1 MAKKRRKSRNS
12 GDNGGGGGESSWM
25 MTFSDLSTL
34 LLTFF
39 VLLISMS
46 SLNDQALR
54 TAFHNFDRM
63 SGILFFRNREA
74 VQLPQDLA
82 IRDIIKSLKSVYVI
96 DVRDINEKAPDSLSD
111 KEFNLLVSTGNLLW
125 YKREKLYGSFSF
137 IFGDEILFE
146 SGSATLKP
154 KAYPL
159 LDKLAKFL
167 KESNYM
173 VFIDGHTD
181 NVKPKPTSP
190 YPTNMD
196 LSIARAMAV
205 LNYFID
211 KAKVP
216 PTKLAIGGYGDLLP
230 IADNSTP
237 KGRALNR
244 RVELIF
250 KPIS

>member
-1 MAKKRRKSRNS
+1 
-12 GDNGGGGGESSWM
+12 M

-46 SLNDQALR
+46 SLNEQALR

-74 VQLPQDLA
+74 VTLPENVA
-82 IRDIIKSLKSVYVI
+82 FKDIIKSLESVYVI
-96 DVRDINEKAPDSLSD
+96 DVRDIDEQTPEMISD
-111 KEFNLLVSTGNLLW
+111 REFNLLVSTGNLVW
-125 YKREKLYGSFSF
+125 YKKQEIYRSFSF
-137 IFGDEILFE
+137 IFNDELLFE
-146 SGSATLKP
+146 SGSASLNP
-154 KAYPL
+154 KVFPL
-159 LDKLAKFL
+159 LNKLAAFL
-167 KESNYM
+167 KESRYM

-181 NVKPKPTSP
+181 NIPPSPTSA
-190 YPTNMD
+190 YRSNEE

-205 LNYFID
+205 AAYFIEQ
-211 KAKVP
+211 AGVP
-216 PTKLAIGGYGDLLP
+216 PSKIAVTGYGDLLP

-250 KPIS
+250 RPVEE

>member
-1 MAKKRRKSRNS
+1 MAKSKRKKKSNS
-12 GDNGGGGGESSWM
+12 NNGGGGGEDSWM

-46 SLNDQALR
+46 SLNEQALR

-74 VQLPQDLA
+74 VKLPQDMV
-82 IRDIIKSLKSVYVI
+82 IKDIVKSLESVYVI
-96 DVRDINEKAPDSLSD
+96 DIRDINEESPSSLSD
-111 KEFNLLVSTGNLLW
+111 REFNLLVSTGNLIW
-125 YKREKLYGSFSF
+125 YKKEQLYRSFSF
-137 IFGDEILFE
+137 IFGDQILFE

-154 KAYPL
+154 KAFPL
-159 LDKLAKFL
+159 LDKLAEFL
-167 KESNYM
+167 RGSNYM

-181 NVKPKPTSP
+181 NVKPRPTSP

-211 KAKVP
+211 KGKVP
-216 PTKLAIGGYGDLLP
+216 PSKLAIGGYGDLLP

-237 KGRALNR
+237 QGRALNR